1 MKRLS
6 FTSFPYKFGIK
17 SHWLIPLAALY
28 LTSVL
33 NLSLWR
39 FLIVHLEVSG
49 IKMFFF
55 AISFPVFIFATL
67 YLLLNVF
74 CLPYVT
80 KPLLTGLLLVSAATN
95 YFMFNLG
102 VFIDSDMIRNA
113 FETTTREAMDLM
125 SFSAILWIVLT
136 GIVPAVLLVFTKIE
150 YKSFWKELRFR
161 LIAIAG
167 SVITIGAIAALFFK
181 EYAAFG
187 RNHRPMIRLINPTN
201 YIAGTVRYYQQKA
214 LANRQFARLDEK
226 AKLMPYEDAAP
237 TVFILVVGEM
247 ARSMNFS
254 LNGYPRETNPMLAKE
269 DVISFRDVYSCGTA
283 TAISVPCMF
292 SNMGR
297 EKFNVDDAAYSE
309 NMIDLIQQS
318 GFQVF
323 WKDNDDGCKGV
334 CNRVPNEE
342 MVRKNDIRFCDG
354 KSCFDEVLLENLD
367 EYIGNITKDAFII
380 LHTMGSHGPTYYK
393 RYPAA
398 FKKFTPTCD
407 TADIQKCT
415 REEVVNTY
423 DNTVLYTDYV
433 VAKAI
438 QVLKRYPRLESGLMY
453 VSDHGESLGENNIY
467 LHGLPYS
474 IAPLEQK
481 KVPMVLW
488 MSPNMKKFDH
498 LDYSCIAKEAEKNTY
513 SHDNLFHTLLALME
527 VKSTTYDK
535 SKDMFE
541 NCRLKPLPQ

>member
-1 MKRLS
+1 MRRLS
-6 FTSFPYKFGIK
+6 FRSFPYRFQVK

-28 LTSVL
+28 ITSIL

-39 FLIVHLEVSG
+39 YLTIHLEVTG

-55 AISFPVFIFATL
+55 AVSFPVFIFATL
-67 YLLLNVF
+67 YLLLNIF
-74 CLPYVT
+74 CLPYLA
-80 KPLLTGLLLVSAATN
+80 KPLLAALLLTSSATN

-125 SFSAILWIVLT
+125 SLSAITWIFIT
-136 GIVPAVLLVFTKIE
+136 GIIPAALLVFTRIE

-181 EYAAFG
+181 EYASFG
-187 RNHRPMIRLINPTN
+187 RNHREITRLINPTN
-201 YIAGTVRYYQQKA
+201 YIAGTVSYYKQKA

-237 TVFILVVGEM
+237 TVFILVVGET

-254 LNGYPRETNPMLAKE
+254 LNGYPRETNPLLAKE
-269 DVISFRDVYSCGTA
+269 DVISFKDVYSCGTA

-297 EKFNVDDAAYSE
+297 EKFNADDAAYSE
-309 NMIDLIQQS
+309 NLVDLMQQS
-318 GFQVF
+318 GFQVL

-342 MVRKNDIRFCDG
+342 MIKKNDIRYCDG
-354 KSCFDEVLLENLD
+354 KSCFDEVLLENLED
-367 EYIGNITKDAFII
+367 YLGNVTKDAFIV
-380 LHTMGSHGPTYYK
+380 LHTIGSHGPTYYK

-415 REEVVNTY
+415 REEVLNTY

-433 VAKAI
+433 VANAI
-438 QVLKRYPRLESGLMY
+438 KILKRFPHLESGLMY

-474 IAPLEQK
+474 IAPQEQK

-488 MSPNMKKFDH
+488 MSENMKKFDH
-498 LDYSCIAKEAEKNTY
+498 LDYSCIAQEAEKNTY

-527 VKSTTYDK
+527 VKSSTYDK

-541 NCRLKPLPQ
+541 NCRLKPLPH

>member
-1 MKRLS
+1 MRRLS
-6 FTSFPYKFGIK
+6 FCSFPYRFQIK

-28 LTSVL
+28 ITSIL

-39 FLIVHLEVSG
+39 YLTIHLEVTG

-55 AISFPVFIFATL
+55 AVSFPVFIFATL
-67 YLLLNVF
+67 YLLLNIF
-74 CLPYVT
+74 CLPYLA
-80 KPLLTGLLLVSAATN
+80 KPLLAALLLTSSATN

-125 SFSAILWIVLT
+125 SLSAITWIFIT
-136 GIVPAVLLVFTKIE
+136 GIIPVALLVFTRIE

-181 EYAAFG
+181 EYASFG
-187 RNHRPMIRLINPTN
+187 RNHREITRLINPTN
-201 YIAGTVRYYQQKA
+201 YIAGTVSYYKQKA

-237 TVFILVVGEM
+237 TVFILVVGET

-254 LNGYPRETNPMLAKE
+254 LNGYPRETNPLLAKE
-269 DVISFRDVYSCGTA
+269 DVISFKDVYSCGTA

-297 EKFNVDDAAYSE
+297 EKFNADDAAYSE
-309 NMIDLIQQS
+309 NLVDLMQQS
-318 GFQVF
+318 GFQVL

-342 MVRKNDIRFCDG
+342 MIKKNDIRYCDG
-354 KSCFDEVLLENLD
+354 KSCFDEVLLENLED
-367 EYIGNITKDAFII
+367 YLGNVTKDAFIV
-380 LHTMGSHGPTYYK
+380 LHTIGSHGPTYYK

-415 REEVVNTY
+415 REEVLNTY

-433 VAKAI
+433 VANAI
-438 QVLKRYPRLESGLMY
+438 KILKRFPHLESGLMY

-474 IAPLEQK
+474 IAPQEQK

-488 MSPNMKKFDH
+488 MSENMKKFDH

-527 VKSTTYDK
+527 VKSSTYDK

-541 NCRLKPLPQ
+541 NCRLKPLPH

>member
-1 MKRLS
+1 MRRLS
-6 FTSFPYKFGIK
+6 FPSFPTRFGIK

-39 FLIVHLEVSG
+39 YLIVHLEVSS

-55 AISFPVFIFATL
+55 GISFPVFIFATL
-67 YLLLNVF
+67 YLLLNIF

-80 KPLLTGLLLVSAATN
+80 KPLLTGLLLASSAAN

-113 FETTTREAMDLM
+113 FETTTREATDLI
-125 SFSAILWIVLT
+125 SFSAILWIVFT
-136 GIVPAVLLVFTKIE
+136 GIIPVVLLVFTKIE

-161 LIAIAG
+161 LIAIVA
-167 SVITIGAIAALFFK
+167 SVITIGGIAALFFK

-187 RNHRPMIRLINPTN
+187 RNHREITRLINPTN
-201 YIAGTVRYYQQKA
+201 YLAGTFRYYQQKA

-237 TVFILVVGEM
+237 TVFILVVGET

-297 EKFNVDDAAYSE
+297 EKFNVDDATYSE
-309 NMIDLIQQS
+309 NLIDLMQQS
-318 GFQVF
+318 GFQVL

-334 CNRVPNEE
+334 CTRVPNEE
-342 MVRKNDIRFCDG
+342 MVKKNDIRYCDG

-367 EYIGNITKDAFII
+367 EYIGNVTKDAFII

-393 RYPAA
+393 RYPAT
-398 FKKFTPTCD
+398 FKQFTPTCD

-415 REEVVNTY
+415 KEEVVNTY
-423 DNTVLYTDYV
+423 DNTILYTDYV

-438 QVLKRYPRLESGLMY
+438 QILKRYPHLESGLMY

-474 IAPLEQK
+474 IAPDEQK

-488 MSPNMKKFDH
+488 MSENMKKFDH

-541 NCRLKPLPQ
+541 KCRLKPLPE

>member
-1 MKRLS
+1 M
-6 FTSFPYKFGIK
+6 
-17 SHWLIPLAALY
+17 
-28 LTSVL
+28 
-33 NLSLWR
+33 
-39 FLIVHLEVSG
+39 
-49 IKMFFF
+49 
-55 AISFPVFIFATL
+55 
-67 YLLLNVF
+67 
-74 CLPYVT
+74 
-80 KPLLTGLLLVSAATN
+80 
-95 YFMFNLG
+95 
-102 VFIDSDMIRNA
+102 
-113 FETTTREAMDLM
+113 
-125 SFSAILWIVLT
+125 
-136 GIVPAVLLVFTKIE
+136 
-150 YKSFWKELRFR
+150 RFR
-161 LIAIAG
+161 LFAIVG
-167 SVITIGAIAALFFK
+167 SIVTIGGIAALFFK

-187 RNHRPMIRLINPTN
+187 RNHHEMPRLINPTN
-201 YIAGTVRYYQQKA
+201 YIYATVRYYHHKS
-214 LANRQFARLDEK
+214 LVNRQFARLDEK

-237 TVFILVVGEM
+237 TVFILVVGET

-269 DVISFRDVYSCGTA
+269 DVISFKDVYSCGTA

-297 EKFNVDDAAYSE
+297 EKFNADDAAYSE
-309 NMIDLIQQS
+309 NLVDLMQQS
-318 GFQVF
+318 GFQVL

-342 MVRKNDIRFCDG
+342 MVKKNDIRYCDG
-354 KSCFDEVLLENLD
+354 KSCFDEVLLEDLD
-367 EYIGNITKDAFII
+367 EYLGNVTKDAFII

-393 RYPAA
+393 RYPAT

-423 DNTVLYTDYV
+423 DNTILYTDYV
-433 VAKAI
+433 VANAI
-438 QVLKRYPRLESGLMY
+438 NILKRFPHLESGLMY
-453 VSDHGESLGENNIY
+453 ISDHGESLGENNIY

-488 MSPNMKKFDH
+488 MSENMKKFDH

-527 VKSTTYDK
+527 VKSSTYDK

-541 NCRLKPLPQ
+541 NCRLKPLPH